1 MIATGCGS
9 TTPTDEPESVTRHLV
24 YEKANGIWI
33 AQPDGGQPRRLLKD
47 GRAPAI
53 SPDGKWV
60 AFFNECSESTA
71 RCSLF
76 LTPASGAKPKL
87 LASGLY
93 GEFHWSPTSDRIV
106 AARTPDD
113 EGGLVEALVNIEVPS
128 GDETT
133 LTQGALYGWS
143 FSPDGNDTVFAVAQ
157 HRSGEGFSSDEVDLF
172 ITGQDGGDAKQITR
186 DGHSGYPVWGPK
198 SIAFAKLISCLPP
211 TPQDVIEGCSNN
223 TWGRHEIWQVQ
234 PDGSDRRP
242 IVSPTP
248 DRFQGQ
254 GYIGLVPLD
263 WSADGGELLAGLLNE
278 WGRIPMAVDPQTG
291 DVRQLAKDQ
300 ASDGVA
306 LSDDGVMALLERM
319 DNVGSYPDAN
329 AVLIAP
335 YAGGKADL
343 VASGAASA
351 SWNR

>member
-9 TTPTDEPESVTRHLV
+9 AIPADESEPVTRHLV
-24 YEKANGIWI
+24 YEKATGIWI
-33 AQPDGGQPRRLLKD
+33 ASPDGNQPRLLLK
-47 GRAPAI
+47 GGHAPAI

-60 AFFNECSESTA
+60 AFFDECSQSTG

-76 LTPASGAKPKL
+76 LTPTTEAKSRP
-87 LASGLY
+87 LASGFY
-93 GEFHWSPTSDRIV
+93 GEFHWSPSSDRIV
-106 AARTPDD
+106 AARTPGD
-113 EGGLVEALVNIEVPS
+113 EGGLVEALVSIEVPS

-133 LTQGALYGWS
+133 LTEGALYGWS
-143 FSPDGNDTVFAVAQ
+143 FSPDGNETVFAVAQ
-157 HRSGEGFSSDEVDLF
+157 HRSGEGFSGDEVDLF
-172 ITGQDGGDAKQITR
+172 ITGQDGGDAKRITR

-211 TPQDVIEGCSNN
+211 TPQDVMEGCSNN

-234 PDGSDRRP
+234 PDGSDRKP
-242 IVSPTP
+242 IVSPLP
-248 DRFQGQ
+248 KRFHGQ

-263 WSADGGELLAGLLNE
+263 WSADGSALLAGLLNE

-291 DVRQLAKDQ
+291 DLRQLAEDQ

-306 LSDDGVMALLERM
+306 LSRDGEKALVEL

-335 YAGGKADL
+335 YTGGKAHL
-343 VASGAASA
+343 VADRATSA